1 MGQSNSK
8 IHLNNQ
14 CSDISS
20 IYDKNRIKIEKI
32 DVSIEKKP
40 VLIDEGSPSVLK
52 YKTPHFR

>member
-14 CSDISS
+14 RSDISS

-40 VLIDEGSPSVLK
+40 VLIDERSPSVLK